1 MSQPPQPPRPPYGPP
16 PPGEEPEG
24 PENRKG
30 TPAPE
35 DAKGPEDA
43 RAPEDAKAFE
53 DAAPAPASS
62 PAQPPAQPPAPPSGP
77 PGFGKPENGPSGTPP
92 APSGFGAPPQGPPA
106 STPGFGAP
114 PAPGFGA
121 PATPPGPQGPG
132 FGAPAAGGFGP
143 PAPQPPQGAPGY
155 GYPQPPAGGY
165 GYPGPAAQQPQPGYG
180 YPGQQPPAP
189 GYGYPAGAPQ
199 QGYGGYGQPPT
210 HPMPPAPGPGG
221 GGRGK
226 LLSAPVLIVAAAVV
240 AIALIVGGGVLY
252 SKNSG
257 DDTAASDSK
266 DTADKGGKD
275 GKGGEDAE
283 GGADGRQDQAGPA
296 GSGPATEKAPA
307 NPDGKLLF
315 QLPQAVSPKDT
326 NSTVIVGSWVTDTY
340 FVKSGVASVTG
351 YDAATGAK
359 KWTVKLPGPVCA
371 ASRFQSEGHL
381 TAIVHQPAMPTKDE
395 RHKGCSQVSSI
406 DLNAGKK
413 LWTKGVGTGSA
424 AANFTEVTVAGDT
437 AAAGGTSGGAA
448 WDLKSG
454 DQRWS
459 PKAGDSC
466 YDAGYMGGTGLAV
479 VRKCG
484 SYGDNRQLL
493 VQVLDPADGKVRS
506 EYRMPRGIEYAGI
519 VSVNPLVVAAD
530 VNDSADDGSGISDF
544 FSVDARTG
552 KLRTRFT
559 ADAKKYGAECG
570 ATTVGECL
578 GLAVAGDRLY
588 IPTEEHE
595 GGGGSLSE
603 TNEIVSFDLGT
614 GKLTGQ
620 RAQAGDGYT
629 ITPLR
634 TDGPNVIAYKRPP
647 YDKGGQVVSLSG
659 PDLKETVL
667 LRNPGTEAVREAEN
681 RFSPRYSE
689 ILFDKGRL
697 YMSQVF
703 ADEADEDSSTNRH
716 LAMGFGPK

>member
-24 PENRKG
+24 PESRKG
-30 TPAPE
+30 ARPAE
-35 DAKGPEDA
+35 DAPGPEDA
-43 RAPEDAKAFE
+43 VPAPP
-53 DAAPAPASS
+53 APAPASS
-62 PAQPPAQPPAPPSGP
+62 PEQPPGPPPAPPGFGAPEDGPPATPPP
-77 PGFGKPENGPSGTPP
+77 PGFG
-92 APSGFGAPPQGPPA
+92 APQ
-106 STPGFGAP
+106 TP

-121 PATPPGPQGPG
+121 PTPPAPGFGAPTPPGPQGPG
-132 FGAPAAGGFGP
+132 FGAPAGGGFGP
-143 PAPQPPQGAPGY
+143 ATPPQPQAGAGY
-155 GYPQPPAGGY
+155 GYPQQPPGGY
-165 GYPGPAAQQPQPGYG
+165 GYPGPAAQQQPGYG
-180 YPGQQPPAP
+180 YPGQQPQTP

-210 HPMPPAPGPGG
+210 HPMPPMPGPGG
-221 GGRGK
+221 AGRGK

-252 SKNSG
+252 AKNGS

-266 DTADKGGKD
+266 DKDTKDGKDTKGGSDGKD
-275 GKGGEDAE
+275 GK
-283 GGADGRQDQAGPA
+283 DGQQDQAGPA
-296 GSGPATEKAPA
+296 GSGTATEKAPA

-326 NSTVIVGSWVTDTY
+326 NSTVILGSWVTDTY
-340 FVKSGVASVTG
+340 YVKSGVASVSG
-351 YDAATGAK
+351 YDAATGAR

-413 LWTKGVGTGSA
+413 LWTKGVGSGQA
-424 AANFTEVTVAGDT
+424 AANFTEVTVAGNT
-437 AAAGGTSGGAA
+437 AAAGGTGGGAA

-454 DQRWS
+454 DQLWS

-484 SYGDNRQLL
+484 SYGESRQLL
-493 VQVLDPADGKVRS
+493 IQVLDPADGKVRS
-506 EYRMPRGIEYAGI
+506 EYKMPRGIEYAGI
-519 VSVNPLVVAAD
+519 VSVNPLVVATD
-530 VNDSADDGSGISDF
+530 VNDSADDGSSISDI
-544 FSVDARTG
+544 FSVDAKTG
-552 KLRTRFT
+552 KLRTRFS

-570 ATTVGECL
+570 ATTVAECT
-578 GLAVAGDRLY
+578 GLAVVGDRLY

-595 GGGGSLSE
+595 GGGDSLSE

-620 RAQAGDGYT
+620 RASAGEGYI

-634 TDGPNVIAYKRPP
+634 SDGPNVIAYKRPP

-667 LRNPGTEAVREAEN
+667 LHNPDTEAVREAES

-703 ADEADEDSSTNRH
+703 ADEADEDSGTNRH
-716 LAMGFGPK
+716 LVMGFGPK